1 MLEGRLDIMAANGVH
16 WGTRSVLIAALSHFQ
31 LMEAELEML
40 GSDHHAALAEDQ
52 VDSLWILAHPAT
64 DLLASH
70 VLPSLARDPPNGAG
84 E

>member
-40 GSDHHAALAEDQ
+40 GSDRHAALTEDQ
-52 VDSLWILAHPAT
+52 VDSL
-64 DLLASH
+64 
-70 VLPSLARDPPNGAG
+70 
-84 E
+84 